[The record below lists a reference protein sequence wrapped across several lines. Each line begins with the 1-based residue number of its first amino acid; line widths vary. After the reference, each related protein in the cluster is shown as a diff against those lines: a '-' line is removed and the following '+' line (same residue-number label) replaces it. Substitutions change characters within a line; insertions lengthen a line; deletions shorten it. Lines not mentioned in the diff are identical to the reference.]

1 MVNNDRREEFKR
13 RMYKLM
19 LEVVAFCDSLPKDS
33 VTQKISD
40 QFIRSGT
47 SMGANYFEAKGASSK
62 RDYVKYFE
70 ISLKSAN
77 ESMFWICLLRDSH
90 KCDNEKADK
99 LLKEFQEIS
108 KILGSSVMTMKGKTR
123 V

>member
-1 MVNNDRREEFKR
+1 MSDESKRDEFKK
-13 RMYKLM
+13 RMYRLM
-19 LEVVAFCDSLPKDS
+19 LDVVAFCDSLPKDS

-62 RDYVKYFE
+62 RDYLKYFE

-90 KCDNEKADK
+90 KCDKQKADK

-108 KILGSSVMTMKGKTR
+108 KILGSSIMTMKGKTKI
-123 V
+123 